1 MLRPVRLPKTLTA
14 ILVAALFGAT
24 AHAEPV
30 DAPAAEQLFEAG
42 RAAMERQDY
51 ATACQRFR
59 ESQKLDPAAGTLI
72 NLAECLDREGLVASS
87 WQAWK
92 EARDSLRTGDERLG
106 VVDKKLA
113 ATAARLPKLELR
125 LAEGAPAGTVVTRDG
140 LTLGP
145 ASLSLAL
152 PVDPGSHK
160 IAVTAPGHAP
170 REYTVAIAEAET
182 QTLTLETGAVEQPAT
197 EAAKPPEAA
206 PATAASASNAP
217 PPATARD
224 AEAGDSRRTWGWV
237 SLSVG
242 GAGLVVAGTTG
253 LLALGKKHTMD
264 SECTKS
270 GSALLCSDAGVD
282 AAHSGK
288 TFAIVANVSAVV
300 AVIGGGL
307 GAYLLLSSREN
318 GKTAVSASVA
328 PGGAGLSLLR
338 TF

>member
-1 MLRPVRLPKTLTA
+1 MLRPVRLPKTLTVVV
-14 ILVAALFGAT
+14 VAALFGAS
-24 AHAEPV
+24 ARAEPV

-59 ESQKLDPAAGTLI
+59 ESQQLDPAAGTLI
-72 NLAECLDREGLVASS
+72 NLAECLDRQGLVASS

-92 EARDSLRTGDERLG
+92 EARDTLRTGDERIG
-106 VVDKKLA
+106 VVDKKLTA
-113 ATAARLPKLELR
+113 AAARLPKLELR
-125 LAEGAPAGTVVTRDG
+125 LAEGAPDGTVVTRDG
-140 LTLGP
+140 LALGP

-152 PVDPGSHK
+152 PVDPGPHK
-160 IAVTAPGHAP
+160 IIVTAPGHAP
-170 REYTVAIAEAET
+170 HEYDVTIAEAAT
-182 QTLTLETGAVEQPAT
+182 QTLTVEAGAAEQSAPVAT
-197 EAAKPPEAA
+197 KPPEAG
-206 PATAASASNAP
+206 PAASAPPANAP
-217 PPATARD
+217 PPAPV
-224 AEAGDSRRTWGWV
+224 AEGGGSRRTWGWV

-288 TFAIVANVSAVV
+288 TFATVADVSAVV
-300 AVIGGGL
+300 AVIGGGV
-307 GAYLLLSSREN
+307 GAYLLLSSGDS
-318 GKTAVSASVA
+318 GKTAVSASAA
-328 PGGAGLSLLR
+328 PGGAGLSLSR